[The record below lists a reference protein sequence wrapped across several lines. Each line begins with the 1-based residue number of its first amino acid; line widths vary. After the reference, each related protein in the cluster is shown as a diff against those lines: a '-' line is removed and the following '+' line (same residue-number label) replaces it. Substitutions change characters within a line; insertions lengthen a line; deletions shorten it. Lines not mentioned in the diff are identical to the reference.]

1 MLDTVRGGRFAEPV
15 LAETLDAR
23 GLPREDRALATELV
37 YGVLRWRLRL
47 DAVIDRLLDKPQR
60 GFPPLLRDILRI
72 ALYQLILLD
81 RIPSHAAV
89 NEAVIQAKGRFP
101 GRDGFV
107 NAILRRA
114 LRDVE
119 TLDLTPGDDPESLS
133 SYYSHPLWLVER
145 WIDELGPEATRAVL
159 EFNNSRAP
167 LIVRVN
173 RIKIDPDGLLEIFSR
188 AEVQAARSL
197 HDPDALSITSSGG
210 PVHEMPGFRQGLFAV
225 QERASQMI
233 APLLGAL
240 PGERIL
246 DACAAPGGKTA
257 HLAALL
263 DNALSLT
270 AMDSDPPRLRE
281 TKKNLKRLGVTGFEA
296 KRGDARDERVISELG
311 LFDRILVDAPCT
323 NLGVLRHNPEVK
335 YRIRPED
342 PAASAHRQ
350 LQILRSTSKA
360 LKPGGTLLYS
370 VCTVSREETD
380 EVIRQFLAEAPD
392 YEVSPIKPEE
402 VCLENAVDRDGFLR
416 TFPPRG
422 EAPDGFFAARMKRR

>member
-1 MLDTVRGGRFAEPV
+1 M
-15 LAETLDAR
+15 
-23 GLPREDRALATELV
+23 
-37 YGVLRWRLRL
+37 LRWRLRL
-47 DAVIDRLLDKPQR
+47 DAIIDRLLDKPDHK
-60 GFPPLLRDILRI
+60 FPPLLRDILRI
-72 ALYQLILLD
+72 ALYQLIILD
-81 RIPSHAAV
+81 RIPNHAAV
-89 NEAVIQAKGRFP
+89 NEAVLQTKGRFR

-119 TLDLTPGDDPESLS
+119 TLDQSPGDDPESLS
-133 SYYSHPLWLVER
+133 TFYSHPLWLVKR
-145 WIDELGPEATRAVL
+145 WTDELGAEATRAVL

-167 LIVRVN
+167 LLVRVN
-173 RIKIDPDGLLEIFSR
+173 RIKIDPGALLEIFSR
-188 AEVQAARSL
+188 AGVKAHRSL
-197 HDPDALSITSSGG
+197 PEPDALTITSSGG
-210 PVHEMPGFRQGLFAV
+210 PVYEMPGFRQGLFAV

-263 DNALSLT
+263 DNAVSLT
-270 AMDSDPPRLRE
+270 ALDSEPSRLRE
-281 TKKNLKRLGVTGFEA
+281 TKKNLKRLGVTCADA
-296 KRGDARDERVISELG
+296 KRGDARDEGVVSELG

-342 PAASAHRQ
+342 PAASADRQ

-380 EVIRQFLAEAPD
+380 EVIREFLAEATD
-392 YEVSPIKPEE
+392 YRLSPIRPEE
-402 VCLENAVDRDGFLR
+402 VSLLHAVDRDGLLR

-422 EAPDGFFAARMKRR
+422 EAPDGFFAARMKRF

>member
-1 MLDTVRGGRFAEPV
+1 VLDTVRGGRFAEPA

-47 DAVIDRLLDKPQR
+47 DAVIDRLLDKPDR
-60 GFPPLLRDILRI
+60 KFPSLLSDILRI
-72 ALYQLILLD
+72 ALYQLLLLD

-101 GRDGFV
+101 GREGFV

-119 TLDLTPGDDPESLS
+119 TLDQSPGDDPESLS

-145 WIDELGPEATRAVL
+145 WMDELGPEATRAVL

-173 RIKIDPDGLLEIFSR
+173 RIKIDPDGLLDLFSQEGVR
-188 AEVQAARSL
+188 AARSL
-197 HDPDALSITSSGG
+197 RDPDALTITSSGG
-210 PVHEMPGFRQGLFAV
+210 PVYEMPGFRQGLFAV

-233 APLLGAL
+233 APLLGAIA
-240 PGERIL
+240 GERIL

-281 TKKNLKRLGVTGFEA
+281 TKKNLKRLGVTGVEA
-296 KRGDARDERVISELG
+296 KRGDARDEGVISELG

-342 PAASAHRQ
+342 PAASADRQ
-350 LQILRSTSKA
+350 IQILRATSKA
-360 LKPGGTLLYS
+360 LKSGGTLLYS

-380 EVIRQFLAEAPD
+380 EVIRQFLAESPD
-392 YEVSPIKPEE
+392 YALSPIRPEE
-402 VCLENAVDRDGFLR
+402 VSLQHAVDPDGFLR

-422 EAPDGFFAARMKRR
+422 EETDGFFAARMKRG